1 MYRRVFIKLRGERTL
16 AGVLHVRSTSLSA
29 VYKQRTTSHEQRARS
44 KEQPF
49 SAELPGWPVVMT
61 ERLTI
66 QAYDAHMNLVLGQVE
81 ENIHHVDVTEDGQ
94 PMQPRVEKRNMEM
107 LFVRGDGVILVCHC
121 FLRIGW
127 GIG

>member
-1 MYRRVFIKLRGERTL
+1 
-16 AGVLHVRSTSLSA
+16 
-29 VYKQRTTSHEQRARS
+29 
-44 KEQPF
+44 
-49 SAELPGWPVVMT
+49 MT

-107 LFVRGDGVILVCHC
+107 LFVRGDGVILVCHS